1 MTRVRELAVGLAQ
14 RLVRLVLALMG
25 VRWAV
30 GVAGELVV
38 AAVLGPA
45 VVVWG
50 VGRWAAWERRL
61 DNRPTPA
68 PASRAVVVA
77 GGGRRVDQGAAV
89 EHVAFAR
96 ALVAVS
102 ARYLAHCE
110 DQADNR
116 EDART
121 REGWR

>member
-1 MTRVRELAVGLAQ
+1 MTRLRELAVVLAG
-14 RLVRLVLALMG
+14 RLLRLVLALAA
-25 VRWAV
+25 VRVAV

-38 AAVLGPA
+38 SAVLGPA

-50 VGRWAAWERRL
+50 VGRWAALERRL

-68 PASRAVVVA
+68 TQAVAVPVR
-77 GGGRRVDQGAAV
+77 GGRVDQGG

-96 ALVAVS
+96 ALAAVS
-102 ARYLAHCE
+102 ARYLVHCE
-110 DQADNR
+110 DQADQ
-116 EDART
+116 DVMA

>member
-1 MTRVRELAVGLAQ
+1 MTRLRGCVVWLAP
-14 RLVRLVLALMG
+14 LVVSLVAL
-25 VRWAV
+25 RW
-30 GVAGELVV
+30 VAGMAGEVAV

-50 VGRWAAWERRL
+50 VGRWAALERRL
-61 DNRPTPA
+61 DNRPVP
-68 PASRAVVVA
+68 SRAVVVPRRP
-77 GGGRRVDQGAAV
+77 RRVDEGG

-102 ARYLAHCE
+102 ARYLAHCQDE
-110 DQADNR
+110 ADQ
-116 EDART
+116 DAAA